1 MNNSRIALVTG
12 AGKGIGKAV
21 AIMLAKKDFF
31 VFINYLSDEKAAQNT
46 LKKIRALNKQAK
58 LLQFDVSSFEESND
72 AVNKIINEKSK
83 IDILVNNSGIK
94 EDGLFVMMSEQSW
107 QKVIKTNLTGFYNI
121 TKPVVKNMLK
131 NRYGRI
137 VNVTSTAGQIGN
149 PGQVNYSASKAG
161 IIGATKALAKEVGSR
176 NINVNAVSPGF
187 IDTQMLAKTI
197 AKDKKIFDVIPSKRP
212 GTPEEV
218 AYAIAFLC
226 SEKASYINGQVL
238 GVNGGMF

>member
-31 VFINYLSDEKAAQNT
+31 VFVNYLSDEKAAQNT